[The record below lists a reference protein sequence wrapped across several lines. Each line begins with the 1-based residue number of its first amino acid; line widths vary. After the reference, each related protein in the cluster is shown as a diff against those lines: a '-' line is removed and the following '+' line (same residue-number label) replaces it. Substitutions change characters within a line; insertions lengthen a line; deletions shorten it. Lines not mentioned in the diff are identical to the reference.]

1 MKIILANPRGFCAG
15 VIRAINIVEKLL
27 DLGFDPVYVRH
38 EIVHSRA
45 VVERLKK
52 RGVLFVKELDEIP
65 DNSVCVFSAHGVS
78 KQVQDEAKRKRLRV
92 YDATC
97 PLVTKVHREVQN
109 LSSNDIECILIGHRG
124 HPEVEGTLGQYISKY
139 AAIYL
144 VEKLSDINYL
154 KVNNPNRLAYST
166 QTTLS
171 VDETDDIISALK
183 QKYPGIRA
191 PKKNDIC
198 YATQNRQNAVR
209 QLASKV
215 DMFLVVGSINSSNSN
230 RLCELAKSYGVDSY
244 LIDGPDHI
252 NLSWFENKKSCS
264 ITSGASAPEHLVQK
278 VVNFLKQHFQN
289 ITVESFEGITEDI
302 IFPFPKTLR

>member
-1 MKIILANPRGFCAG
+1 M
-15 VIRAINIVEKLL
+15 
-27 DLGFDPVYVRH
+27 YT
-38 EIVHSRA
+38 
-45 VVERLKK
+45 
-52 RGVLFVKELDEIP
+52 
-65 DNSVCVFSAHGVS
+65 AH
-78 KQVQDEAKRKRLRV
+78 
-92 YDATC
+92 
-97 PLVTKVHREVQN
+97 
-109 LSSNDIECILIGHRG
+109 
-124 HPEVEGTLGQYISKY
+124 
-139 AAIYL
+139 
-144 VEKLSDINYL
+144 
-154 KVNNPNRLAYST
+154 
-166 QTTLS
+166 
-171 VDETDDIISALK
+171 DIISALK

-230 RLCELAKSYGVDSY
+230 RLRELAKSYGVDSY
-244 LIDGPDHI
+244 LIDSPAHI

-289 ITVESFEGITEDI
+289 ITVESFEGMKEDI